1 MQAFTELSV
10 ENLKAM
16 VLANMAP
23 KQLMALA
30 FESLAQNVDKNGD
43 LMNTPELFGQM
54 LKKARRK

>member
-1 MQAFTELSV
+1 
-10 ENLKAM
+10 M